1 MGALSDLGIHKV
13 DLLQYLT
20 GQKVISTTAKVLT
33 LNKHDTEGRPICL
46 LYTSACG
53 AVLSLNCRTVRF

>member
-33 LNKHDTEGRPICL
+33 LNKHDTEGRPIASTTTPCA
-46 LYTSACG
+46 SCA
-53 AVLSLNCRTVRF
+53 